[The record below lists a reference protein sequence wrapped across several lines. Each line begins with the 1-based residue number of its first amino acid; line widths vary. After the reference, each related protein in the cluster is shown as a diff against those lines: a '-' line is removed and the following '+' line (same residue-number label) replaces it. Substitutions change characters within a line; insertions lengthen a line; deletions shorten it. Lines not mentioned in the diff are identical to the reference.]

1 MTNKIILVTGAA
13 NGIGR
18 SVAEYLLS
26 KEDTVI
32 PTDIDIEGLK
42 KFENRENAFPL
53 AMNIVDLRDIL
64 SVVNKIRHKFGKI
77 DCIVNN
83 AGIFLGGPV
92 VEVSFEDFEK
102 IFEIN
107 VMGYIKVVK
116 AFYPLLQEGSRIINI
131 SSEVGRIAWPFNGP
145 YTMTKY
151 AVEGFNDSLRR
162 ELLFKNIKVI
172 KIQPGSINTN
182 MMDCTKESYKK
193 YCQDSEFE
201 DEMKRVFDVLAR
213 EGYANPLFMA
223 KTVYK
228 AAHNRHTK
236 LVYRVKNHPG
246 RRISEFI
253 PARWLDVILKK
264 WI

>member
-1 MTNKIILVTGAA
+1 MTSKIVLITGASS
-13 NGIGR
+13 GIGY
-18 SVAEYLLS
+18 SVTKYLLS
-26 KEDTVI
+26 RGDIVI
-32 PTDIDIEGLK
+32 STDIDSDGLK
-42 KFENRENAFPL
+42 KFKESKNLLP
-53 AMNIVDLRDIL
+53 IVMDVTDIG
-64 SVVNKIRHKFGKI
+64 SIRSAVKQVEEKFGFI

-83 AGIFLGGPV
+83 AGIFIGGPI
-92 VEVSFEDFEK
+92 VEVTIEDFEN
-102 IFEIN
+102 IIN
-107 VMGYIKVVK
+107 VNVLGYIRVVK
-116 AFYPLLQEGSRIINI
+116 AFYSLLREGSRIINI

-145 YTMTKY
+145 YSLTKY
-151 AVEGFNDSLRR
+151 AIEGFNDSLRR
-162 ELLFKNIKVI
+162 ELLFKNIRVI
-172 KIQPGSINTN
+172 KVQPGSINTN

-201 DEMKRVFDVLAR
+201 TEMIRVFGVLAR

-223 KTVYK
+223 KTVFNAIHK
-228 AAHNRHTK
+228 KRTK